1 MLNVGNTVKSIIKRA
16 WLGWWSKKGTPWA
29 VKTAKTIG
37 LGLKI
42 HNLYQ
47 FYFPCS
53 STKIREVARF
63 KEIIFII
70 YI

>member
-29 VKTAKTIG
+29 VKTAKTTG

-53 STKIREVARF
+53 STEIREVARF
-63 KEIIFII
+63 
-70 YI
+70 